1 MRKKIS
7 LLLAAVLLCCVSAFA
22 HNTPDLSQEGSIHVT
37 MRCEEETV
45 SGGTLTVYRV
55 GDVQENYTF
64 RLTEDF
70 AESRAELGQLNAAL
84 AETLK
89 DYANDQNLTGKT
101 EEIGRDGRVEFAGL
115 KVGLYLLVQEQAAPG
130 YYKADPFL
138 VTLPMTEN
146 GEYVY
151 DVDASPKVEV
161 KDKPSRPD
169 RPTTPDKPEE
179 PGEPTQPDEPETPP
193 ETPEGPE
200 TPTTEIPETP
210 TPLDPTLPQTGQL
223 NWPVPALAVLGMAL
237 LAIGFLVKRNSYE
250 K

>member
-1 MRKKIS
+1 M
-7 LLLAAVLLCCVSAFA
+7 
-22 HNTPDLSQEGSIHVT
+22 
-37 MRCEEETV
+37 
-45 SGGTLTVYRV
+45 

-210 TPLDPTLPQTGQL
+210 PPLDPTLPQTGQL